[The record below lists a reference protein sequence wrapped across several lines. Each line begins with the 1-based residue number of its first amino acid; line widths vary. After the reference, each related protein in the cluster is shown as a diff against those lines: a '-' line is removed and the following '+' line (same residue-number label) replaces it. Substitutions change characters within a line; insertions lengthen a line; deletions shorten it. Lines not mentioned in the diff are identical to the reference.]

1 MTPSP
6 QHRDEKRVGIW
17 IRVSTEDQAN
27 GDSPKHHEER
37 ARQYAS
43 LYGWTV
49 GEIYDLAGVSGKT
62 VREHPET
69 RRMLAD
75 IKRGHIKGLIFSKL
89 ARLARN
95 TRELLDF
102 SDHFREAGAAMV
114 SIQENIDTSTP
125 AGRLFYTMIA
135 AMAQWECEEIGDRV
149 RASIGVRAQLGK
161 PLNGSAPYGYR
172 WDVPEGAAAGD
183 HKRLLVVPEEAAV
196 ARRVFELFAE
206 HRRKGA
212 VARLLNEA
220 GYRTREGKQWYDAT
234 VNRVLRNPC
243 AKGTYVYNI
252 SRKLG
257 SWRSEEKP
265 EDQWSRLAVEPI
277 VSVDVW
283 EQANRILE
291 SQEKRPARLGKTPTR
306 PFSGVAFCRC
316 GQKMYIPT
324 GSRKYMCYTKGKRV
338 CKTSIDAQTLDSIF
352 CEQLKS
358 YFVSPER
365 IEQHIAKARAG
376 MAERETRLGAH
387 RREVERVRAD
397 MAKTHQL
404 YLDGQIPKEGFAT
417 FYRPLEERLR
427 QLQDELPRVEA
438 EVAHLKVTS
447 LSAEEVV
454 AEARSLYARWPALEA
469 EDKVRIVQSIVE
481 RITIGEG
488 EIEISLSHL
497 PSSEELTKSQQ
508 LL

>member
-1 MTPSP
+1 MNSRSAPKP
-6 QHRDEKRVGIW
+6 GKPIGIW
-17 IRVSTEDQAN
+17 IRVSTEEQAS
-27 GDSPKHHEER
+27 GDSPRHHEER
-37 ARQYAS
+37 ARKYAEIH
-43 LYGWTV
+43 GWEV
-49 GEIYDLAGVSGKT
+49 REVYDLAGTSGKT
-62 VREHPET
+62 VMEHPEA

-75 IKRGHIKGLIFSKL
+75 IRRGHVKALIFSKL

-102 SDHFREAGAAMV
+102 SDLFREAGADMV
-114 SIQENIDTSTP
+114 SVQENIDTSTP
-125 AGRLFYTMIA
+125 AGRLFYTMVA
-135 AMAQWECEEIGDRV
+135 AMAQWEREEIGERV
-149 RASIGVRAQLGK
+149 RASIGIRAQLGK
-161 PLNGSAPYGYR
+161 PLNGSAPYGYG
-172 WDVPEGAAAGD
+172 WAAAEGGGR
-183 HKRLLVVPEEAAV
+183 KSLQVVPEEAV
-196 ARRVFELFAE
+196 IVRRVFELFAE

-212 VARLLNEA
+212 VARLLNEE
-220 GYRTREGKQWYDAT
+220 GHRTREGKQWYDAT

-243 AKGTYVYNI
+243 AKGTYVYNV
-252 SRKLG
+252 SRKTG
-257 SWRSEEKP
+257 DWKSEEKP
-265 EDQWSRLAVEPI
+265 EEQWSRLAVEPI
-277 VSVDVW
+277 VSVEAWD
-283 EQANRILE
+283 QANRILE
-291 SQEKRPARLGKTPTR
+291 SQEKRPARMGKTPTR
-306 PFSGVAFCRC
+306 PFSGVTFCRC

-352 CEQLKS
+352 CDELKD
-358 YFVSPER
+358 YFVAPER
-365 IEQHIAKARAG
+365 VEAHIAKARVG
-376 MAERETRLGAH
+376 MSEREARLGAH
-387 RREVERVRAD
+387 RREVEKVRAD

-404 YLDGQIPKEGFAT
+404 YLDGQIPKEGFST

-447 LSAEEVV
+447 LSAEEVIN
-454 AEARSLYARWPALEA
+454 EARDLYSRWPGMDA